1 METTR
6 SFVQPLEDRFARPGP
21 AEHRTF
27 YREGGVSVTDRWL
40 TIAGRRFV
48 VAELRNLRTVREP
61 TKPIGAAS
69 TAVACILAVAAAT
82 FVAFSG
88 EPALM
93 LGGPVFAALPIGFAL
108 VSWRLRPR
116 FFKLYAEYG
125 SRTVEVLGA
134 SDERRYNQICRALL
148 RAREFGR
155 DHAY

>member
-6 SFVQPLEDRFARPGP
+6 SVERSLEDRFARYAP

-40 TIAGRRFV
+40 TTASRRFAV
-48 VAELRNLRTVREP
+48 GELRNLRTVREP
-61 TKPIGAAS
+61 ATPLGAAS
-69 TAVACILAVAAAT
+69 TAMACILVVAAAT

-93 LGGPVFAALPIGFAL
+93 LGGPVVAALPIGFAL

-116 FFKLYAEYG
+116 SFALYAEYG
-125 SRTVEVLGA
+125 GRTVQVLEA

-148 RAREFGR
+148 RAREYSR